1 MECPKCKTELRVNAS
16 KYVIKDNKLFVVQEL
31 VCRNPDCLN
40 NGIVVKTIE
49 HEKPVSFEY
58 SPLGFI

>member
-1 MECPKCKTELRVNAS
+1 MECPKCKTALRVNAT
-16 KYVIKDNKLFVVQEL
+16 KYVIRDNKLFVVQDL

-49 HEKPVSFEY
+49 HEKPVSFE
-58 SPLGFI
+58 